1 MSSEKS
7 KTESESPL
15 NGAREKIAKAME
27 ENLPQDLDE
36 VKRMAG
42 ALAEDAVDFVKKYP
56 LPSLLGAL
64 ALGFLIGS
72 SMGRKKSE

>member
-7 KTESESPL
+7 SAESGSPFQD
-15 NGAREKIAKAME
+15 AKEKVAKAME
-27 ENLPQDLDE
+27 ENMPQDLEE

-42 ALAEDAVDFVKKYP
+42 ALAEDAADFVKKYP

-72 SMGRKKSE
+72 SIGRKKGE